1 MEMTQLVELVWLES
15 RLEAGHQL
23 TTIEAVV
30 LQDLREQFATARMI
44 AGSQVAL
51 ESGWRQLTIFGEDD

>member
-1 MEMTQLVELVWLES
+1 MEMQELVELVWLES
-15 RLEAGHQL
+15 RLEAGHRL
-23 TTIEAVV
+23 STEDALV
-30 LQDLREQFATARMI
+30 LEDLRERFKTARMI